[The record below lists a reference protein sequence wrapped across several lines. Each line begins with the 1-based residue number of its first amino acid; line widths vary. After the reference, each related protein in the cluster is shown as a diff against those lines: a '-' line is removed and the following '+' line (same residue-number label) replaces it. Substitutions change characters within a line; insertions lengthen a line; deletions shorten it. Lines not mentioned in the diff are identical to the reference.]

1 MHDLARR
8 TITLSPQLALDA
20 HVLAANWAK
29 ALHER
34 RMRVQLSVR
43 EARHEA
49 VAALAHAADFGA
61 VEREVE
67 LVLVRLRDACS
78 TA

>member
-8 TITLSPQLALDA
+8 AITLPPQLALDA
-20 HVLAANWAK
+20 HVLAADGAQ
-29 ALHER
+29 ALYER
-34 RMRVQLSVR
+34 RMRVQLSVL

-49 VAALAHAADFGA
+49 VAALAHAADLRA
-61 VEREVE
+61 VERQIKV
-67 LVLVRLRDACS
+67 VLVRLRDACS